1 MEHDEKDRKQKDPE
15 HKTERTDHE
24 HMDHSRVD
32 HDKMNHEHKD
42 HKQEAPEHAGHG
54 GMDHSKMDHGGH
66 HASMVKDFQKRF
78 IVSMILTIPVLV
90 LSPMIQEFLGFSLT
104 FQGSVYVLFLLS
116 SAIFVYGG
124 YPFFKGF
131 FDEMR
136 KSAPGMMTL
145 IAVAITV
152 AYVYSAAV
160 TFGLEGSVF
169 YWELATLIDIMLLGH
184 WFEMRSLMGA
194 SRALEELSKLMPDV
208 AHRIAGEK
216 VEDVRTER
224 LVPGDKILV
233 RPGERVPADGVVIE
247 GNSSVDESLLTG
259 ESLPVGKEKG
269 SEVIGGSVNGEGSLT
284 MEVRNTGKDSFISQ
298 ITELVRKAQ
307 ESRSRTQ
314 DLANRAAFFLT
325 IIALTAGALTFAVWL
340 PSMDLEFSLER
351 SVTVM
356 VITCPH
362 ALGLAV
368 PLVVAHSASLSARR
382 GILIRKREAFE
393 SARALDVIVFDK
405 TGTLTEGKFGVTD
418 VVMLDSSYE
427 RDEALMYAAS
437 VEESSEHPIARA
449 IASETKGRERASD
462 FRALPGVGVEAMV
475 GGKKVRVVSSKGHEI
490 PEALRGK
497 TTVLLSIDEK
507 PIAVIALADRVRKES
522 AEAIRE
528 LKEMGIE
535 PVMLTGDRDDVAK
548 RVAKELGIEEYF
560 AEVMPDKK
568 AEKIGALRAKNL
580 KVAMVGDGINDA
592 PALASADVGIAI
604 GAGADVAVESADIIL
619 VKNDPMAVV
628 SAIKLARKT
637 YGKMVQNL
645 VWATGYNAI
654 AIPLAAGVLYGYGI
668 LLSPAVGALLMS
680 LSTVIVAVNAGLLR
694 A

>member
-1 MEHDEKDRKQKDPE
+1 MEHDEKDHMQKDPE
-15 HKTERTDHE
+15 HKTE
-24 HMDHSRVD
+24 HMDHERMDHSKMD
-32 HDKMNHEHKD
+32 HDKMSQEHKD
-42 HKQEAPEHAGHG
+42 HKQEAPEHANHG
-54 GMDHSKMDHGGH
+54 GMDHEHMDHGGH

-78 IVSMILTIPVLV
+78 IVSMILTLPVLI
-90 LSPMIQEFLGFSLT
+90 LSPMTQEILGFSFT
-104 FQGSVYVLFLLS
+104 FQGAGYVLFAVS
-116 SAIFVYGG
+116 SAIFLYGG

-131 FDEMR
+131 SDEMR
-136 KSAPGMMTL
+136 KRAPGMMTL
-145 IAVAITV
+145 IAVAIAV
-152 AYVYSAAV
+152 AYVYSTAV
-160 TFGLEGSVF
+160 TFGLEGMVF

-184 WFEMRSLMGA
+184 WFEMRSIMGA

-208 AHRIAGEK
+208 AHRIVGEK
-216 VEDVRTER
+216 MEDVPIER
-224 LVPGDKILV
+224 LVPGNTVLV
-233 RPGERVPADGVVIE
+233 RPGERVPADGIVIE

-284 MEVRNTGKDSFISQ
+284 VEVKKTGKDSFISQ

-307 ESRSRTQ
+307 ASRSRTQ
-314 DLANRAAFFLT
+314 DLADRAAFFLT
-325 IIALTAGALTFAVWL
+325 IIALVAGALTFTLWL
-340 PSMDLEFSLER
+340 PSMHLSFALER
-351 SVTVM
+351 AVTVM

-368 PLVVAHSASLSARR
+368 PLVVARSTSLSARK
-382 GILIRKREAFE
+382 GILIRERAAFE
-393 SARALDVIVFDK
+393 RARALDVIVFDK

-427 RDEALMYAAS
+427 KDEALTYAAS
-437 VEESSEHPIARA
+437 VEENSEHPIARA
-449 IASETKGRERASD
+449 IASETKDRERASD
-462 FRALPGVGVEAMV
+462 FRALPGIGVEAMV
-475 GGKKVRVVSSKGHEI
+475 AGKKVRVESSKGQEI
-490 PEALRGK
+490 PEDLRGK
-497 TTVLLSIDEK
+497 TTVLLYIDEK

-522 AEAIRE
+522 AEAVRE
-528 LKEMGIE
+528 LKEMRIK

-548 RVAKELGIEEYF
+548 SVAAELGIEEYF
-560 AEVMPDKK
+560 AEIMPDEKAKK
-568 AEKIGALRAKNL
+568 IEEL
-580 KVAMVGDGINDA
+580 KKRGLTVAMVGDGINDA

-604 GAGADVAVESADIIL
+604 GAGADVAVESGDIVL
-619 VKNDPMAVV
+619 VKNDPYAVV

-645 VWATGYNAI
+645 VWATGYNAV